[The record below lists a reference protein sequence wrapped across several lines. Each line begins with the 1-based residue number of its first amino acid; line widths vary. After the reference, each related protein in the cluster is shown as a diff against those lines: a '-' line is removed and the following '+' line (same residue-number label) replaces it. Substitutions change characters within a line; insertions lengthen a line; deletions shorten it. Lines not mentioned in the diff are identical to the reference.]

1 MCDRAPR
8 AAAMAAASLQFLI
21 LTGRAQVLLAAAGA
35 RAAVEGVG
43 TFASLDLDELA
54 DDLEALGLGE
64 ALDGLALGVEP
75 EAAAAL
81 LLRRDPDVADG
92 GSSGQPASRAEA
104 QQRGNWFWGCC
115 LRAKASR

>member
-1 MCDRAPR
+1 MVGGQPSVPDFA
-8 AAAMAAASLQFLI
+8 
-21 LTGRAQVLLAAAGA
+21 GRAQVLLAAAGA

-43 TFASLDLDELA
+43 TFASPDLDELA

-92 GSSGQPASRAEA
+92 GSSWPAGKPR
-104 QQRGNWFWGCC
+104 RGSTTWQLVLG
-115 LRAKASR
+115 LLPEGKASR